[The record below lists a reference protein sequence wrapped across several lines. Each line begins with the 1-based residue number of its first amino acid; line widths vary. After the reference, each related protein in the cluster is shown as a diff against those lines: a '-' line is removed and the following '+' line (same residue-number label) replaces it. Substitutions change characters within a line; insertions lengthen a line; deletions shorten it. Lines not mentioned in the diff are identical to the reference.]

1 MRIRERLDKL
11 GLELPEPFVYP
22 NENRTGC
29 VVTRYLLYTSGHPP
43 PEDFGVKVRGKVG
56 ADISEEEAHAS
67 ARATALSILASVE
80 NELGSLDRVTQ
91 VVKVT
96 GMVNSAPAST
106 GSSRSSMAHRTCST
120 NCLDRRQHA
129 RSAVGVRTATTVLH
143 GNRSDFR
150 SRRLN
155 DVVTLRNTPRAT
167 AADRRSRRE
176 SAVRSCPIWMR
187 PGIAGATTAIPA
199 SLPSPVSA
207 AGWSGCM
214 PPTIPM

>member
-80 NELGSLDRVTQ
+80 NKLGSLDRVTQ

-96 GMVNSAPAST
+96 GMVNSAP
-106 GSSRSSMAHRTCST
+106 GFDRRSSMAHRTCST
-120 NCLDRRQHA
+120 NCLDRKPDSMR
-129 RSAVGVRTATTVLH
+129 
-143 GNRSDFR
+143 
-150 SRRLN
+150 
-155 DVVTLRNTPRAT
+155 
-167 AADRRSRRE
+167 DRRSACSNCHDS
-176 SAVRSCPIWMR
+176 SAWK
-187 PGIAGATTAIPA
+187 
-199 SLPSPVSA
+199 
-207 AGWSGCM
+207 
-214 PPTIPM
+214 